1 MFLDLKMKERISRRL
16 LLAALPGARLS
27 LAKEDLRVGC
37 QANAWPLKAGDFEQ
51 LLGVLAAMR
60 SLGYKGFECNVRF
73 VQDQFGSAAASRAR
87 IQNSGVHFIGAH
99 MNMQQGR
106 AEGFAGVLEGLAAL
120 GAQFVVMSGAGL
132 AANGKFEAGAL
143 REKAA
148 ELDGL
153 GKACRKHGLRLAYH
167 NHNPEFANGN
177 AEIEGLAKLTHPEAV
192 EFLMDAGHGYLGGGD
207 PAGFLS
213 RHARRIRGIHLKTYR
228 GQEQVP
234 LGQGDFG
241 FERLAAAVKKTGWN
255 GWLITEEGG
264 GKKIN
269 TAAVGPDREYIRR
282 IFGV

>member
-1 MFLDLKMKERISRRL
+1 MKERISRRVL
-16 LLAALPGARLS
+16 LTALPGARLA
-27 LAKEDLRVGC
+27 LAKADIRVGC
-37 QANAWPLKAGDFEQ
+37 QANGWPLKAGDFPQ
-51 LLGVLAAMR
+51 LLSVLDAMR
-60 SLGYKGFECNVRF
+60 SLGYTGFECNVRF
-73 VQDQFGSAAASRAR
+73 VQDRFGSAAAARTR
-87 IQNSGVHFIGAH
+87 IQKTGVRFIGAH
-99 MNMQQGR
+99 MNMEQGR
-106 AEGFAGVLEGLAAL
+106 ADSFTSVLEGLAAL
-120 GAQFVVMSGAGL
+120 GAGFVVMSGAGL
-132 AANGKFEAGAL
+132 AANGKFEEGAL

-148 ELDGL
+148 KLDVL
-153 GKACRKHGLRLAYH
+153 GKVCRKHGLRLTYH

-177 AEIEGLAKLTHPEAV
+177 AEIEGLAKLTNPEAV

-213 RHARRIRGIHLKTYR
+213 LHARRIRGIHLKTYR

-241 FERLAAAVKKTGWN
+241 FERLAAAVKQTGWT

-264 GKKIN
+264 GTKIN